1 MTKKGWLILGLC
13 GLVASSAS
21 YLAGNK
27 AGNTT
32 IASVHITQH
41 NKTFGDNIKASKDN
55 NSAVANSIKSHK
67 SNIEHVQSSQQAK
80 VTHENPIA
88 SKKHTHFGFFKTGL
102 PQYKSVQINGQTIS
116 GKQIARAAGTLDD
129 ATLSNWDL
137 AMIVYSANQ
146 QHINLAQAKK
156 LYLEWKN

>member
-1 MTKKGWLILGLC
+1 MKKKVWLLLGLC
-13 GLVASSAS
+13 DLVAISTS
-21 YLAGNK
+21 YLIG
-27 AGNTT
+27 T
-32 IASVHITQH
+32 
-41 NKTFGDNIKASKDN
+41 KASKDN
-55 NSAVANSIKSHK
+55 NSAVAKSTKSHK
-67 SNIEHVQSSQQAK
+67 SNIEHAQSSQQAK

-102 PQYKSVQINGQTIS
+102 PQYKSVHIHGHTIS

-137 AMIVYSANQ
+137 AMIVYLANQ

-156 LYLEWKN
+156 LYFE

>member
-1 MTKKGWLILGLC
+1 MKKKGWLILGVC
-13 GLVASSAS
+13 GFVASIAA
-21 YLAGNK
+21 YLAGNT

-55 NSAVANSIKSHK
+55 NSAVAKSTKSPK
-67 SNIEHVQSSQQAK
+67 SNDEHAKSSQQAK

-88 SKKHTHFGFFKTGL
+88 SNKYTYFGFFKTGL
-102 PQYKSVQINGQTIS
+102 PQYKSVKIHGQTIS

-137 AMIVYSANQ
+137 AMIVYLANHE
-146 QHINLAQAKK
+146 HINLAHAKEI
-156 LYLEWKN
+156 YLE

>member
-1 MTKKGWLILGLC
+1 MTKKGCLILGVC
-13 GLVASSAS
+13 CLVVSSIS

-41 NKTFGDNIKASKDN
+41 NKTFGDNMKASKDN
-55 NSAVANSIKSHK
+55 NSAVAKSIKPHK
-67 SNIEHVQSSQQAK
+67 SNIEHAQSSQQAK

-88 SKKHTHFGFFKTGL
+88 SRKHTHFGFFKTGL
-102 PQYKSVQINGQTIS
+102 PQYKSVQIHGQIIS

-137 AMIVYSANQ
+137 AMIVYLANQ
-146 QHINLAQAKK
+146 QHTNLAQAKR
-156 LYLEWKN
+156 LYLE

>member
-1 MTKKGWLILGLC
+1 MKKKVWLLLGLC
-13 GLVASSAS
+13 GLVAISTS
-21 YLAGNK
+21 YLIGTK

-32 IASVHITQH
+32 MASVYITQH
-41 NKTFGDNIKASKDN
+41 NKTFDDNIKASKDN
-55 NSAVANSIKSHK
+55 NSAVAKSTKSHK
-67 SNIEHVQSSQQAK
+67 SNIEHAQSSQQAK

-88 SKKHTHFGFFKTGL
+88 SKKHTHFGFFQTGL
-102 PQYKSVQINGQTIS
+102 PQYKSVHIHGHTIS

-137 AMIVYSANQ
+137 AMIVYLANQ